1 MRSLKVKNFGKI
13 DEAEIDIGNFTVL
26 AGANNTGKSFV
37 LKLLYSLLS
46 PMNVQSTLDGQ
57 RSRAD
62 SLKSAAWHSPRRR
75 DSSTGMIDRKAY
87 EMETIFAS
95 VSEDG
100 ADEWK
105 FVQAELKDRVEMNL
119 VRNFQVSRVYELKG
133 DPGEDLEANVD
144 DLLRMIVSE
153 KSFELDVGWSAFA
166 AFDGIVNA
174 VYLESPIYWKLAA
187 ALRDARA
194 SRGDTRELLTGIP
207 EYFYDLVDSLAFE
220 YSGEMAYPEVYGSL
234 VGSDV
239 LNGRI
244 SISKLGE
251 MSFRENGSNRPL
263 RMTSAGAANVGVL
276 ALLIER
282 KVVDRG
288 TMLFVDQPEAHLH
301 PSWQVVM
308 AEALFDLARNGV
320 RVVVAT
326 HGLDILKWLEVRI
339 EKHPEDERLVALN
352 RFPNPA
358 RTEDGFKLKIA
369 KIKQELSKP
378 FADLYLEGV

>member
-153 KSFELDVGWSAFA
+153 KSFELDVG
-166 AFDGIVNA
+166 
-174 VYLESPIYWKLAA
+174 
-187 ALRDARA
+187 
-194 SRGDTRELLTGIP
+194 
-207 EYFYDLVDSLAFE
+207 
-220 YSGEMAYPEVYGSL
+220 
-234 VGSDV
+234 
-239 LNGRI
+239 
-244 SISKLGE
+244 
-251 MSFRENGSNRPL
+251 
-263 RMTSAGAANVGVL
+263 
-276 ALLIER
+276 
-282 KVVDRG
+282 
-288 TMLFVDQPEAHLH
+288 
-301 PSWQVVM
+301 
-308 AEALFDLARNGV
+308 
-320 RVVVAT
+320 
-326 HGLDILKWLEVRI
+326 
-339 EKHPEDERLVALN
+339 
-352 RFPNPA
+352 
-358 RTEDGFKLKIA
+358 
-369 KIKQELSKP
+369 
-378 FADLYLEGV
+378 

>member
-1 MRSLKVKNFGKI
+1 M
-13 DEAEIDIGNFTVL
+13 
-26 AGANNTGKSFV
+26 
-37 LKLLYSLLS
+37 
-46 PMNVQSTLDGQ
+46 
-57 RSRAD
+57 
-62 SLKSAAWHSPRRR
+62 
-75 DSSTGMIDRKAY
+75 
-87 EMETIFAS
+87 
-95 VSEDG
+95 
-100 ADEWK
+100 
-105 FVQAELKDRVEMNL
+105 
-119 VRNFQVSRVYELKG
+119 
-133 DPGEDLEANVD
+133 
-144 DLLRMIVSE
+144 
-153 KSFELDVGWSAFA
+153 
-166 AFDGIVNA
+166 
-174 VYLESPIYWKLAA
+174 AA